1 MRSKTRLF
9 RDMAL
14 LTIFTWVVACLGLA
28 AVRLKFPSNLL
39 FDQFLVL
46 TVIVFA
52 VSFFL
57 AKYKSSVLLKSIHS
71 LSPEAKFFACMTVA
85 LLFFSTV
92 QYSVLA
98 VDRSRSLYIF
108 SWVDD
113 GIIKSLNG
121 QIGTIS
127 TEKDP
132 EGLADVAAISQRIQE
147 QSSRG
152 LMSIDDSTF
161 QLTLAGKGLLYVAK
175 FTAKFFNLRGW
186 FDHT

>member
-1 MRSKTRLF
+1 MRSGTRLF
-9 RDMAL
+9 GDL
-14 LTIFTWVVACLGLA
+14 LLITAFTWIVACIGLA

-46 TVIVFA
+46 TVIVFG
-52 VSFFL
+52 VSLFITNL
-57 AKYKSSVLLKSIHS
+57 KSSALPKSIS
-71 LSPEAKFFACMTVA
+71 FLSPEAKFFACMTVS

-121 QIGTIS
+121 QISIIS
-127 TEKDP
+127 TKEDP
-132 EGLADVAAISQRIQE
+132 EGLADVAAITQRIQE
-147 QSSRG
+147 QTSRG
-152 LMSIDDSTF
+152 LMSIEGSSV
-161 QLTLAGKGLLYVAK
+161 QLTRTGKGVLYTAK
-175 FTAKFFNLRGW
+175 FTARFFNLRGW
-186 FDHT
+186 FNHT